1 MSRKKAVKGARE
13 ELGAGPVFLCKG
25 CCIVKLVPN
34 TSSKRT
40 LNLSSGVCPKSITKA
55 SLVITKS
62 DMPCLTVKV
71 KCEEQNNKDCVQ
83 TCCSV
88 SHAGGG
94 SRISI
99 NVPANHVWL
108 YTACAYTSMCQRI
121 YIDVHRCTSASG
133 LVSRRQAPS
142 KSSRGSLHTYP
153 SSSEQLS
160 GSLS

>member
-13 ELGAGPVFLCKG
+13 EVGAGPVFLCRG

-34 TSSKRT
+34 TSAKRT

-55 SLVITKS
+55 SLVITQV

-71 KCEEQNNKDCVQ
+71 KCDEQNNPACVQ

-88 SHAGGG
+88 SRAGGG
-94 SRISI
+94 SRIYI
-99 NVPANHVWL
+99 DVPAHHVWL
-108 YTACAYTSMCQRI
+108 CTARAYTSMCQRI
-121 YIDVHRCTSASG
+121 YIDVHRCTGASG
-133 LVSRRQAPS
+133 LVFRRQTPS

-153 SSSEQLS
+153 SGSEQLS